1 MELPLQITS
10 RNFKLFEDVET
21 KIRNEA
27 EKLNKFYDRIMR
39 CRVVVESP
47 HRHSRQGKQ
56 FHVKIHLTLPGGD
69 MVIKREPREDIKV
82 AIRDSFSAARRKLED
97 FARKQRGDI
106 KHHEETPHASITS
119 LFPELGY
126 GFLTTPQNMEVYFH
140 ENSVVNSDF
149 NRLKVGMKVRFEETA
164 GEKGPQ
170 ATTVAVI

>member
-1 MELPLQITS
+1 MERPLQITS

-69 MVIKREPREDIKV
+69 MIIKREPREDIKV

-97 FARKQRGDI
+97 FARKQRGDV
-106 KHHEETPHASITS
+106 KHHEEALQASITS

-149 NRLKVGMKVRFEETA
+149 NRLKVGMKVRFEETS

>member
-27 EKLNKFYDRIMR
+27 EKLNRFYDRIMR

-56 FHVKIHLTLPGGD
+56 FHIKIHLTLPGGD
-69 MVIKREPREDIKV
+69 MIIKREPREDIKV

-97 FARKQRGDI
+97 FARKQRGDV
-106 KHHEETPHASITS
+106 KHHEEAPQASITS

-149 NRLKVGMKVRFEETA
+149 NRLKVGMKVRFKEAA

-170 ATTVAVI
+170 ASTVAII

>member
-1 MELPLQITS
+1 MI
-10 RNFKLFEDVET
+10 
-21 KIRNEA
+21 
-27 EKLNKFYDRIMR
+27 
-39 CRVVVESP
+39 
-47 HRHSRQGKQ
+47 
-56 FHVKIHLTLPGGD
+56 
-69 MVIKREPREDIKV
+69 IKREPREDIKV

-97 FARKQRGDI
+97 FARKQRGDV
-106 KHHEETPHASITS
+106 KHHEETPQASITS

-170 ATTVAVI
+170 ASTVAII

>member
-10 RNFKLFEDVET
+10 RNFKLFEDVEIR
-21 KIRNEA
+21 IRNEA
-27 EKLNKFYDRIMR
+27 EKLNKFYNRIMR
-39 CRVVVESP
+39 CEVVVESP

-56 FHVKIHLTLPGGD
+56 FHIKIHLTLPGGD
-69 MVIKREPREDIKV
+69 MVIKREPHEDIKV
-82 AIRDSFSAARRKLED
+82 AIRDSFRAARRKLED
-97 FARKQRGDI
+97 FARKQRGDV
-106 KHHEETPHASITS
+106 KHHEEIPQASITS

-149 NRLKVGMKVRFEETA
+149 NRLKVGMKVRFEETQ

-170 ATTVAVI
+170 ATTVAII

>member
-10 RNFKLFEDVET
+10 RNFKLFEDVEA

-27 EKLNKFYDRIMR
+27 EKLNKFYKKIIR

-47 HRHSRQGKQ
+47 HRHSRQGKE
-56 FHVKIHLTLPGGD
+56 FHVKIQLTLPGGD
-69 MVIKREPREDIKV
+69 MIIKREPREDINV

-97 FARKQRGDI
+97 FARKQRGDV
-106 KHHEETPHASITS
+106 KHHEEVPQASITS

-126 GFLTTPQNMEVYFH
+126 GFLTTPQNMQIYFH
-140 ENSVVNSDF
+140 ENSVVNTDF
-149 NRLKVGMKVRFEETA
+149 NRLEVGMKVRFEETQ

-170 ATTVAVI
+170 ATTVAII